1 MASFKPNDREGRFTT
16 LKLAACDYTY
26 PKLPWEQTLRMA
38 RDLGAEAVDVAL
50 FAGRSHLDVQEV
62 FTDLPRA
69 ARRVNDALAANG
81 LRIADAFGQPGR
93 VFEENAVNHPEPS
106 VRQAAAEFFYRLL
119 EFALRCNGSH
129 MSLLPGVHFKTE
141 SEQDSLKRSVDELAW
156 RVEAAAKVGVTLSIE
171 PHVGSLVP
179 TPAAAG
185 RLLDL
190 TPGLTVTL
198 DYAHFTCQG
207 IPDAAIEPLLGR
219 TSHFHARGACKGKL
233 QSSMAEN
240 TIDFD
245 GVLRAMQKVNY
256 RGFVVLEYVWTE
268 WMEMN
273 RVDNL
278 SETIILRDLLRALD
292 AASLTTTQKV

>member
-1 MASFKPNDREGRFTT
+1 M
-16 LKLAACDYTY
+16 KLAACDYTF
-26 PKLPWEQTLRMA
+26 PKLQWEQTLRIA
-38 RDLGAEAVDVAL
+38 RDLGVEAVDLAL
-50 FAGRSHLDVQEV
+50 FAGRSHLDIQEV

-69 ARRVNDALAANG
+69 ARRITEALGANG

-106 VRQAAAEFFYRLL
+106 VRQAATEFFYRLL
-119 EFALRCNGSH
+119 EFALRCNGGH

-141 SEQDSLKRSVDELAW
+141 SAEDSLRRCVDELAW
-156 RVEAAAKVGVTLSIE
+156 RVEAASKVGVTLSVE
-171 PHVGSLVP
+171 PHLGSIVP
-179 TPAAAG
+179 TPQAAS

-190 TPGLTVTL
+190 TPGLTLTL
-198 DYAHFTCQG
+198 DYGHFTYQG
-207 IPDAAIEPLLGR
+207 IPDAAVEPLLAR

-233 QSSMAEN
+233 QSTMAEN

-245 GVLRAMQKVNY
+245 GVLRAMQKVKY

-268 WMEMN
+268 WMDLN

-278 SETIILRDLLRALD
+278 SETVILRDLLRGLEK
-292 AASLTTTQKV
+292 ASLAPAQKV